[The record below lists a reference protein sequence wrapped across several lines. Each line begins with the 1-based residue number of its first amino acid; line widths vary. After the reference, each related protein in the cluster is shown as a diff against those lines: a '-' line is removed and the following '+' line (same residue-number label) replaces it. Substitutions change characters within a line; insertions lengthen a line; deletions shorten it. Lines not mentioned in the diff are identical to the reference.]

1 MVNGAARSSPPT
13 IQRTVP
19 TNPGLRPAA
28 SSIEC
33 RRNAVVVF
41 PFVPVTASDLELPA
55 RLTEEDVRRYGH
67 RRARILD
74 DQLGNIDVEHPLHHE
89 CRGTPLD
96 RLPGKIVA
104 VDLRARD
111 AEEQRALGHS
121 PRVVGEVADHDR
133 RPGSGHLARGERPD
147 QGVEIHSVEAR
158 GRLSPGRRP
167 NAVRPAEPRDAA
179 G

>member
-1 MVNGAARSSPPT
+1 MQQERRRRLPV
-13 IQRTVP
+13 
-19 TNPGLRPAA
+19 RP
-28 SSIEC
+28 
-33 RRNAVVVF
+33 RNC
-41 PFVPVTASDLELPA
+41 SDLELPT

-67 RRARILD
+67 RRACILD

-111 AEEQRALGHS
+111 TEEQRAPGHG

-147 QGVEIHSVEAR
+147 QGVELHSSR
-158 GRLSPGRRP
+158 G
-167 NAVRPAEPRDAA
+167 
-179 G
+179 